1 MNNDCTS
8 SQDVT
13 LTAQAALCRS
23 FAILI
28 VFINGGFVLQRT
40 SEHPWWIWG
49 FWVSPLQYS
58 QNAICASLTIP
69 LLHLRLALV

>member
-1 MNNDCTS
+1 MNLPTCT
-8 SQDVT
+8 QW
-13 LTAQAALCRS
+13 LRRS

-49 FWVSPLQYS
+49 FWASPLQYS
-58 QNAICASLTIP
+58 QNAICASVFPMWHLTP
-69 LLHLRLALV
+69 ALGPACDV